1 MLNEQSEKEVLM
13 RLKKIE
19 GQIRGLERMVGDRRY
34 CIDILDQVAAV
45 RRALDSVS
53 MLLMKSHVNTCVT
66 SAIKADKG
74 AKFVNEL
81 IESVSR
87 FVR

>member
-1 MLNEQSEKEVLM
+1 MLNEQSKKETLV

-19 GQIRGLERMVGDRRY
+19 GQIRGLEKMVDNKRY
-34 CIDILDQVAAV
+34 CVDILNQIAAV

-53 MLLMKSHVNTCVT
+53 MVLMKRHVETCV
-66 SAIKADKG
+66 SGAIKANKG
-74 AKFVNEL
+74 GPVIYEL
-81 IESVSR
+81 IESIER